1 MIYWLRY
8 TVLFF
13 ISIYQRTLSCD
24 HGLMRFF
31 YPGGFCR
38 YQPTCSDYAYQAINK
53 HGIIKGGR
61 LAIWRVVRCNPVAKG
76 GYDPIP

>member
-1 MIYWLRY
+1 MAYWSRY
-8 TVLFF
+8 LVLSL
-13 ISIYQRTLSCD
+13 IKLYQNTLSCD

-38 YQPTCSDYAYQAINK
+38 YQPTCSDYAYQSVERY
-53 HGIIKGGR
+53 GIIKGGR
-61 LAIWRVVRCNPVAKG
+61 LAIWRIIRCHPGAKG